1 MVVSNTLVTEL
12 TFIEVLFAIIIGQL
26 LVGVWQTA
34 LENYTFNTLK
44 LNKESTYHTMI
55 IALVTTFIFLLYLFS
70 APTIFYA
77 IFETDT
83 GNSLQPPAPKPKS
96 NTNDTENLPK
106 TLPIYNINDIND
118 INDINEYYNYKKDKN
133 NNL

>member
-1 MVVSNTLVTEL
+1 MVVSNTLATEL

-55 IALVTTFIFLLYLFS
+55 IALVTTFIFLFYLFS
-70 APTIFYA
+70 APSVFYA

-83 GNSLQPPAPKPKS
+83 GNNLQPPDPRPKTS
-96 NTNDTENLPK
+96 VNGTLSE
-106 TLPIYNINDIND
+106 TLPIYGINGINDNMNDIND
-118 INDINEYYNYKKDKN
+118 NIK
-133 NNL
+133 LF

>member
-1 MVVSNTLVTEL
+1 MVVSNTLATEL

-55 IALVTTFIFLLYLFS
+55 IALVTTFIFLFYLFS
-70 APTIFYA
+70 APSVFYA

-83 GNSLQPPAPKPKS
+83 GNNLQPPDPRPKTS
-96 NTNDTENLPK
+96 VNGTLSK
-106 TLPIYNINDIND
+106 TLPIYDINANINDNMNNINDIND
-118 INDINEYYNYKKDKN
+118 NIK
-133 NNL
+133 LF

>member
-1 MVVSNTLVTEL
+1 MVVSNTLATEL

-55 IALVTTFIFLLYLFS
+55 IALVTTVIFLFYLFS
-70 APTIFYA
+70 APSVFYA

-83 GNSLQPPAPKPKS
+83 GNNLQPPDPRPKTSVKGTLS
-96 NTNDTENLPK
+96 K
-106 TLPIYNINDIND
+106 TLPIYDINDINDINKINDIND
-118 INDINEYYNYKKDKN
+118 INDNIK
-133 NNL
+133 LF

>member
-1 MVVSNTLVTEL
+1 MVVSNTLATEL

-55 IALVTTFIFLLYLFS
+55 IALVTTFIFLFYLFS
-70 APTIFYA
+70 APSVFYA

-83 GNSLQPPAPKPKS
+83 GNNLQPPDPRPKTS
-96 NTNDTENLPK
+96 VNGTLSK
-106 TLPIYNINDIND
+106 TLPIYNINGINDDIND
-118 INDINEYYNYKKDKN
+118 INDNIK
-133 NNL
+133 LF